1 MEGVDA
7 VIGRVGRGE
16 REEFHKIKQSAGSGV
31 LSVTIIPDGPTRVL
45 QITDE
50 NKKVASL
57 LLGLVNGCGFYFVVR
72 LFPNKR

>member
-7 VIGRVGRGE
+7 VIGRVGGGE
-16 REEFHKIKQSAGSGV
+16 REEFHKIKQSVGSGV

-50 NKKVASL
+50 NKKVTSL
-57 LLGLVNGCGFYFVVR
+57 LLGVANGCGFYFVVHF
-72 LFPNKR
+72 LNKR

>member
-7 VIGRVGRGE
+7 VIGQVGGGE

-50 NKKVASL
+50 NKKVPSL
-57 LLGLVNGCGFYFVVR
+57 FWAWLTGVVSI
-72 LFPNKR
+72 L